1 MTDITIVPATPDRFP
16 DIEHAMTGG
25 GDGASCWCQW
35 WTLTSAEWKRTTRDG
50 RRELLRDEVAAP
62 VAPGLIAYVDGEAAG
77 WIRVGPRLS
86 QPRIGRSRTLK
97 ASPTPQNDPDAWAI
111 TCFVVR
117 REFRRQGL
125 NELLLEAAVDHARDH
140 GARIV
145 EGYPIDLAAKSVS
158 DNDLFHGAL
167 STFEAAGFIEVARGS
182 ESRPIVALE
191 LDGAA

>member
-1 MTDITIVPATPDRFP
+1 MTDITIVLATPDRFA

-35 WTLTSAEWKRTTRDG
+35 WTLTSTEWKSTN
-50 RRELLRDEVAAP
+50 RDERRDLLHGEVGAA

-86 QPRIGRSRTLK
+86 QPRIGRSRNLK
-97 ASPTPQNDPDAWAI
+97 KSPTPQNDQSAWAI

-125 NELLLEAAVDHARDH
+125 NEILLEAAVDHARDH

-145 EGYPIDLAAKSVS
+145 EGYPIDLATTDVS
-158 DNDLFHGAL
+158 ANDLFHGAL
-167 STFEAAGFIEVARGS
+167 STFEAAGFAEVARPS
-182 ESRPIVALE
+182 AHRPIVSLT
-191 LDGAA
+191 LD

>member
-1 MTDITIVPATPDRFP
+1 MDRSYLSSSGRTEP
-16 DIEHAMTGG
+16 I
-25 GDGASCWCQW
+25 
-35 WTLTSAEWKRTTRDG
+35 LT
-50 RRELLRDEVAAP
+50 
-62 VAPGLIAYVDGEAAG
+62 
-77 WIRVGPRLS
+77 
-86 QPRIGRSRTLK
+86 K

-111 TCFVVR
+111 TCYVVR

-167 STFEAAGFIEVARGS
+167 STFEAAGFIEVAGGS